1 MCDFLVHRTH
11 LYKPRLSSIL
21 SLSHHYHSS
30 SSNHLLAVLRS
41 DHSIELWNTH
51 DSFTLERTI
60 QPRNASHSPELVL
73 WLEQYLITAGLD
85 GQLIAYDPITF
96 EILTSCHAAGGAIWS
111 LAKHEI
117 TRRIAVGTE
126 TGHVNIYQLDEDAS
140 QFSLATSVCKQS
152 ARIVSLA
159 WHTTD
164 DDFLVA
170 GSINRIYICSTR
182 QKRTIQQINVGK
194 LSSTSNRRGQKDT
207 IIWCLAVTDDYT
219 VFSGDSS
226 GRTCVWDAVYGT
238 LIRSFQTH
246 RADVLCM
253 TLSSDEQTLFCSGV
267 DSVIVRIELVSPKS
281 ETTTST
287 TTTTTTTTDST
298 KQWIKTISIHSHSH
312 DVRSL
317 TLIPSRFAS
326 IRNKEHNLS
335 NKLMLISG
343 GLDARLLVHDIVR
356 DNSKP
361 PVLWRKCFNF
371 TQHRNKIYQKG
382 NYFLFTYR
390 DYIELWSIGKEGGV
404 NDNGEDILERAPKN
418 LVQIKTKHQA
428 RVDTVAMTVKKSKD
442 DEQVIIAMGDTNGL
456 HVYVIQGLDIQS
468 QLNVTPIKTYS
479 DEQNIEQSFSSI
491 TNLLQ
496 LRFHSSSSLYALTS
510 RSQLYCFST
519 SSYKLNRIISCLPST
534 LRFEVSSKY
543 IATADRYGHVTIY
556 LNSTYNILTQLPQ
569 ETYQCTALSFNN
581 DRLACAYADRS
592 LIEYDIQ
599 QNEYSDWTRKYL
611 KRMPLQWFS
620 ERSPI
625 INLFYDTK
633 DKLFVVDSTY
643 LSIIE
648 RGKKMPGTY
657 AKIFNSTNQTNSPI
671 HVCKQFKYLLHV
683 TLLSST
689 QLFVVELIPSSV
701 EQCLPPALKRKR
713 FGI

>member
-281 ETTTST
+281 ETTTT
-287 TTTTTTTTDST
+287 TTTTTIDST

-390 DYIELWSIGKEGGV
+390 DYIELWSIGKEGGI